1 MINTLKIS
9 VITPSLN
16 QGKYINDTIDSV
28 LKQNYT
34 NFEHIVIDGLS
45 NDNTL
50 AILKSYKHL
59 KWISEK
65 DDGPANAINKG
76 IRLADGDIIT
86 WLNADDYY
94 DLDVFNCVNDF
105 FTSTPDISF
114 LCGNL
119 TYVDENKNILF
130 EDKTVNFDFN
140 YLIDISA
147 DVVRQPSTFF
157 TKNIL
162 SRTGFLNEELKLVF
176 DYELFIRMLKITKPF
191 FVNKNLSFYRDY
203 KNTLTRKNLRKQ
215 AFEIF
220 NVSRKFGGKFFS
232 SLNKQNLKKLIIP
245 GCFMIN
251 SANI

>member
-1 MINTLKIS
+1 MTNSLKIS
-9 VITPSLN
+9 IITPSLN
-16 QGKYINDTIDSV
+16 QGKYIKDTINSV

-50 AILKSYKHL
+50 AILKSYKHI

-94 DLDVFNCVNDF
+94 DLDVFNCVNDL

-119 TYVDENKNILF
+119 TYVDEYKNILF

-140 YLIDISA
+140 YLIDNSA

-162 SRTGFLNEELKLVF
+162 SQTEYLNEDIKLVF
-176 DYELFIRMLKITKPF
+176 DYEFFLRILKIANPF
-191 FVNKNLSFYRDY
+191 FVNRNFAFYRDY
-203 KNTLTRKNLRKQ
+203 ENTLTRKNLRRQ

-220 NVSRKFGGKFFS
+220 KVSRRYGGKLFS
-232 SLNKQNLKKLIIP
+232 NLNKHNLKKILFP
-245 GCFMIN
+245 N
-251 SANI
+251 SIKIKSA